1 LWEISRFRYREKSMP
16 DMAPTPFETVREHE
30 FEQIRRVR
38 AKRRSSRI
46 VPGQAAPTV
55 NTGDIQ
61 PVGLAFS
68 GGGIRSATFN
78 LGVLQGLADLG
89 LLPIFDYLSTVS
101 GGGYIGSWLVSWI
114 KRNGFAEVEDELR
127 SDWVDRA
134 SSQEP
139 REIRFLREYSNYLTP
154 KLGAFSG
161 DTWAF
166 VGAYVRNLLL
176 NQIILGLILIV
187 LLLLSRPLLL
197 YFWMIASGHVS
208 GWAVAVAGALLLCV
222 AIGATIANLS
232 DQAKGPKVSADSTER
247 LLAAPSQVALFVLF
261 PILTGIWLL
270 WAWWWAFR
278 TREATGLQTNP
289 LYIGLE
295 AGVAFMIL
303 WLVGWIGGEFVRYLI
318 RRLPAREEMSSGQSA
333 ERPLLRVGA
342 SNQPP
347 PPQENRAQRFGEF
360 LQSASQGA
368 KRAGFHI
375 LPIILWSG
383 VAAFI
388 GGLLV
393 VQLTEKLAIW
403 NPSDPDQWHIAYRG
417 FPLAVLIFLFVQV
430 LHIGLAGGGFS
441 EDAREWWGRL
451 GGMIAL
457 ITLCVT
463 VVYVISFDGP
473 WIVSGWLLGQNS
485 HRVYAWLAAALWAA
499 ITGAGVSAG
508 KNPLKPAGGLK
519 VRPGLIAKISPPV
532 FVLGLLLI
540 LSSVTQNMLYAMR
553 SRVREIPRLLSLVHW
568 FESYLGKWPTPKD
581 NSYWGKNSATL
592 DGSVWVCIIGFFVV
606 AWLLSRRV
614 GINRFS
620 MHSLYRNRLVRC
632 YLGASNGKRQPQP
645 FTGIDPTDDSVLI
658 QDLAENDYMGP
669 YPIVNTALNLVNTE
683 NLAWQQRKSASFVFS
698 PMYSGFEFPGPEGQI
713 ISALRPSAAFQ
724 IPLTMG
730 LAMATSGAAAS
741 PNMGSHSTPS
751 LSFLM
756 TVFNVRLG
764 WWFGNPRYSSTWG
777 RMGPRF
783 GLFYLINELMGH
795 TNHENNYVYLSDGG
809 HFENLGIYELVRR
822 RCRFI
827 VVCDAGEDHALHFGD
842 LGNAIERC
850 RTDFG
855 IDVDID
861 IEPLRLQKD
870 TGKSKWHCAIGTI
883 HYEKVDLDAPA
894 GTLVYIK
901 STLTG
906 DEPTDVQRYADECPV
921 FPHQST
927 ADQWFTESQFESYR
941 ALGQHIVQSTFG
953 AVGKRKEL
961 EKMDV
966 EEIFVR
972 MRQQW
977 YPPSRFV
984 QTSFTKHT
992 ATYTLLLE
1000 KMRTNDKLRFLDAQ
1014 VYPEWPKLIGT
1025 RAEPARTSLW
1035 LPPDVDHKRAGFY
1048 FCNEVIQL
1056 MEDAYL
1062 DLNLEYEFDHPDNRG
1077 WINLFR
1083 HWSWSG
1089 MFCATWAISAGI
1101 YGARFQNF
1109 CERYL
1114 DLRPGKVKIRKPLVP
1129 WKQQFADL
1137 DEKSAFFSTLE
1148 DVYGLDFWEIELI
1161 KTFLAR
1167 GRFRPEA
1174 KLTAAE
1180 RAEKEAALNVLRI
1193 VPFKMIVE
1201 GLRGGPNILEFNV
1214 GFALILIPD
1223 GTDRTTDIW
1232 YFRIHDHMRKMGLA
1246 REALM
1251 QLMQEFGSRLR
1262 NDVLAAPVPTGLE
1275 ELAEGASKWE
1285 AIPSL
1290 QAVQRFKNLFDSVRL
1305 GQSHRIGALTPD
1317 IREVKH
1323 GGDNIDADSVLRSS

>member
-1 LWEISRFRYREKSMP
+1 MP
-16 DMAPTPFETVREHE
+16 DPAPTPFETVREHE

-38 AKRRSSRI
+38 AKRRASRV
-46 VPGQAAPTV
+46 VPGDEPDAD
-55 NTGDIQ
+55 TGDIQ

-89 LLPIFDYLSTVS
+89 LLSIFDYLSTVS

-127 SDWVDRA
+127 TDWIRPG
-134 SSQEP
+134 SQES
-139 REIRFLREYSNYLTP
+139 REIHFLREYSNYLTP
-154 KLGAFSG
+154 KLGLFTG

-166 VGAYVRNLLL
+166 AGAYVRNLLL
-176 NQIILGLILIV
+176 NQIILGLVLIV

-197 YFWMIASGHVS
+197 YFWIIASDHVP
-208 GWAVAVAGALLLCV
+208 GRAFPVAGALLLCV

-232 DQAKGPKVSADSTER
+232 DQAKAPKVSADSTER

-261 PILTGIWLL
+261 PILAGIWLL
-270 WAWWWAFR
+270 WAWWWAVGTPEGSGWHSR
-278 TREATGLQTNP
+278 PLAVGLRA
-289 LYIGLE
+289 GL
-295 AGVAFMIL
+295 GFMIL
-303 WLVGWIGGEFVRYLI
+303 WFLGWTGGEFVRYLI
-318 RRLPAREEMSSGQSA
+318 RRASTPDGMSSGQSA
-333 ERPLLRVGA
+333 PPQPARVDV
-342 SNQPP
+342 SNQRPAP
-347 PPQENRAQRFGEF
+347 EENRTQRFGEF
-360 LQSASQGA
+360 MQSASEGA

-383 VAAFI
+383 LAAFV

-393 VQLTEKLAIW
+393 VPLTETLAMW

-430 LHIGLAGGGFS
+430 LHIGLVGGGFS

-451 GGMIAL
+451 GGIIAL
-457 ITLCVT
+457 LTLCAT
-463 VVYVISFDGP
+463 VIYVISFDGP
-473 WIVSGWLLGQNS
+473 WIVNELLSPKSG
-485 HRVYAWLAAALWAA
+485 VYAWLAAALWAA
-499 ITGAGVSAG
+499 ITGAGVSVG
-508 KNPLKPAGGLK
+508 KNPLKPTGGIK
-519 VRPGLIAKISPPV
+519 VTPGLIAKIAPPV

-540 LSSVTQNMLYAMR
+540 LSWVTQNMLDAMR
-553 SRVREIPRLLSLVHW
+553 RRVLAAPGLLSFVHRLQ
-568 FESYLGKWPTPKD
+568 SYLGKWPTPKG
-581 NSYWGKNSATL
+581 NLYWGKSAATL
-592 DGSVWVCIIGFFVV
+592 DGSIWVCIIGFFLV

-632 YLGASNGKRQPQP
+632 YLGASNGNRQPQP
-645 FTGIDPTDDSVLI
+645 FIGIDPTDDSVLI
-658 QDLAENDYMGP
+658 KDLARNDYVGP

-698 PMYSGFEFPGPEGQI
+698 PMYSGFEFPGPNGQT
-713 ISALRPSAAFQ
+713 ISALRPSTAFQ

-741 PNMGSHSTPS
+741 PNMGSHSSPA

-783 GLFYLINELMGH
+783 GLFYLINELLGH
-795 TNHENNYVYLSDGG
+795 TNHENKYVYLSDGG
-809 HFENLGIYELVRR
+809 HFENLGLYELVRR

-855 IDVDID
+855 IDVEIDID
-861 IEPLRLQKD
+861 PLRLQKD

-883 HYEKVDLDAPA
+883 HYEKVDLNVPA

-927 ADQWFTESQFESYR
+927 ADQWFSESQFESYR
-941 ALGQHIVQSTFG
+941 ALGQHIVQSAFG

-966 EEIFVR
+966 EELFVK

-984 QTSFTKHT
+984 QASFTKHT

-1014 VYPEWPKLIGT
+1014 VYPEWPKLMGT
-1025 RAEPARTSLW
+1025 REELARTSLW
-1035 LPPDVDHKRAGFY
+1035 LPPDADNKRAGFY

-1077 WINLFR
+1077 WTNLFR

-1129 WKQQFADL
+1129 WKQQFADR

-1148 DVYGLDFWEIELI
+1148 EVYGLDFWEVELI
-1161 KTFLAR
+1161 KTFLER
-1167 GRFRPEA
+1167 GRYGPATE
-1174 KLTAAE
+1174 LTTAE
-1180 RAEKEAALNVLRI
+1180 RTERDATLSLLRI
-1193 VPFKMIVE
+1193 VPFKMVVE
-1201 GLRGGPNILEFNV
+1201 SLRGGPNTLEFNV
-1214 GFALILIPD
+1214 GFALILVPD

-1251 QLMQEFGSRLR
+1251 QLMREFGSRLR
-1262 NDVLAAPVPTGLE
+1262 NDVLAAPAPMGLQD
-1275 ELAEGASKWE
+1275 LAEGAAKWE

-1305 GQSHRIGALTPD
+1305 RRSHRIGALTSPSESE
-1317 IREVKH
+1317 IRETPETVSRNYSEYKH
-1323 GGDNIDADSVLRSS
+1323 